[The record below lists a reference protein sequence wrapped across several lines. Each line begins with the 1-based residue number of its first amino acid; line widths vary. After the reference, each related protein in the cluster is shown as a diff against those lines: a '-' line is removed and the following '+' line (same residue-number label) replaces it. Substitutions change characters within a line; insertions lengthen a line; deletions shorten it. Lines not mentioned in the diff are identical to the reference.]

1 MSRSL
6 LLSSKVSQV
15 TVTHQRPALLIP
27 ETEGERFQAGEQ
39 GDRLHA
45 LKQRLRFVT
54 FLQVVVRN
62 PRTQMVNV
70 VKPNVAREPLQHPGQ
85 SVERTAL
92 QRRRRV
98 IPLPATFPIN
108 PLKLMLHV
116 KQ

>member
-54 FLQVVVRN
+54 FLQVVVRSTSTCHPN
-62 PRTQMVNV
+62 PADPDHRTSRGGRHVPSANDYT
-70 VKPNVAREPLQHPGQ
+70 ARR
-85 SVERTAL
+85 SA
-92 QRRRRV
+92 RR
-98 IPLPATFPIN
+98 
-108 PLKLMLHV
+108 
-116 KQ
+116 